1 MRPSLTLACLV
12 VCLLDPTRGSGPAA
26 ASGTLPVLTTVDAI
40 RQLTAEEAIRGYPVR
55 IRGVISLNHPHA
67 TLMFVQ
73 DDSGGI
79 YVSPEKLPW
88 PEKERLS
95 RGTLVEIEGRTSFG
109 RFSPFVCGREGVP
122 VQVKVLGR
130 TGLPEPLR
138 LSLDQLADPRYQN
151 QWIELSGVVRCVASD
166 TVFNGAVEVV
176 AVTVASP
183 SGRATMA
190 TFRFPP
196 GEKLPTELVGATI
209 RVRGVFTAVFTN
221 NRQYLGMYLV
231 TSSLEDLHVLGPLPG
246 EPFALPIRPIA
257 CLMQFEARH
266 SVAERVRI
274 QGTVIQAVAGRGMYV
289 EDKDAA
295 VWVKTLKAPQ
305 VRLGDQVDVAGFPAQ
320 GGWKPILEDA
330 VYRFRGPGQVPV
342 PPAIT
347 VEKALS
353 GNYDCRRV
361 VMEGLLLQASLNPE
375 QPTLLLQSGDKMF
388 LAKLAD
394 VSYFSNLAT
403 ADNSWLRVEGICVNS
418 GREDLLK
425 HVPPELGEPPG
436 PVAFHLLV
444 ASPADVT
451 VLKKPSWW
459 TTLRILAVVGGTLF
473 VAVAALLWVIVLRY
487 RIAVQTRIIRRQL
500 AREAVYEERGRIARE
515 LHDTLEQELAGISL
529 QMDTANAK
537 LPTAPE
543 TARNCSIWP
552 APCSSTVAPRPVA
565 PSWTCGRR
573 SWNAATWPRPFKN
586 WRCRPARDSRFPWR
600 WLSKGCR
607 AACLARSR
615 RICSASRRRR
625 STNALKHGK
634 PDHVKLCLAFGQKE
648 VVLHLEDDGPGFDVE
663 QALTLRAGHFGLLG
677 MRERARESMAVS
689 KSRACR
695 GREQPFRSRP
705 KTPYRKGTTR
715 EENHEDPPASGGR
728 SFRRASGPGGCH
740 QCRTGHDGC
749 GGVRQR

>member
-1 MRPSLTLACLV
+1 M
-12 VCLLDPTRGSGPAA
+12 
-26 ASGTLPVLTTVDAI
+26 
-40 RQLTAEEAIRGYPVR
+40 
-55 IRGVISLNHPHA
+55 
-67 TLMFVQ
+67 
-73 DDSGGI
+73 
-79 YVSPEKLPW
+79 
-88 PEKERLS
+88 
-95 RGTLVEIEGRTSFG
+95 
-109 RFSPFVCGREGVP
+109 
-122 VQVKVLGR
+122 
-130 TGLPEPLR
+130 
-138 LSLDQLADPRYQN
+138 
-151 QWIELSGVVRCVASD
+151 
-166 TVFNGAVEVV
+166 
-176 AVTVASP
+176 
-183 SGRATMA
+183 
-190 TFRFPP
+190 
-196 GEKLPTELVGATI
+196 
-209 RVRGVFTAVFTN
+209 
-221 NRQYLGMYLV
+221 
-231 TSSLEDLHVLGPLPG
+231 
-246 EPFALPIRPIA
+246 
-257 CLMQFEARH
+257 
-266 SVAERVRI
+266 
-274 QGTVIQAVAGRGMYV
+274 
-289 EDKDAA
+289 
-295 VWVKTLKAPQ
+295 
-305 VRLGDQVDVAGFPAQ
+305 RLGDQVDVAGFPAQ

-543 TARNCSIWP
+543 TARQLLDLAS
-552 APCSSTVAPRPVA
+552 ALLQHSRAEA
-565 PSWTCGRR
+565 RR
-573 SWNAATWPRPFKN
+573 SIMDLRASLLERGDLAAALQELAVQARKGQPISVEVVVEGLPRRLPGKIETN
-586 WRCRPARDSRFPWR
+586 
-600 WLSKGCR
+600 L
-607 AACLARSR
+607 L
-615 RICSASRRRR
+615 RIAQEAL
-625 STNALKHGK
+625 TNALKHGK

-677 MRERARESMAVS
+677 MRERAERIH
-689 KSRACR
+689 
-695 GREQPFRSRP
+695 GRFQIQSVPG
-705 KTPYRKGTTR
+705 KGTTIQVTA
-715 EENHEDPPASGGR
+715 EDALPERNDS
-728 SFRRASGPGGCH
+728 
-740 QCRTGHDGC
+740 
-749 GGVRQR
+749 